1 MLEMMRVAL
10 RRVGR
15 PLAFV
20 LCWFQSRPKED
31 TPARASLVPT
41 SSACP
46 LCVCVCSVK
55 ATVKQL
61 EGM

>member
-31 TPARASLVPT
+31 TPARASLVST

-46 LCVCVCSVK
+46 LCVCVCVCV
-55 ATVKQL
+55 A
-61 EGM
+61 